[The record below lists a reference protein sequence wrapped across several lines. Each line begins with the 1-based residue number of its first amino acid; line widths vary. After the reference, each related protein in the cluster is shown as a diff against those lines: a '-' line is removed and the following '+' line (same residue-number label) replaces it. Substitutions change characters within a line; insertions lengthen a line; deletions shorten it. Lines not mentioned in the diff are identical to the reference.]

1 MKSSIIINLALR
13 ELEIRWSYRE
23 RNSVGYYLLKSP
35 GLEHITNS
43 LDQTADAGPS
53 FDAAAAAAGKQ
64 RRLTKKKAKN

>member
-1 MKSSIIINLALR
+1 M
-13 ELEIRWSYRE
+13 
-23 RNSVGYYLLKSP
+23 GYYLLKSP